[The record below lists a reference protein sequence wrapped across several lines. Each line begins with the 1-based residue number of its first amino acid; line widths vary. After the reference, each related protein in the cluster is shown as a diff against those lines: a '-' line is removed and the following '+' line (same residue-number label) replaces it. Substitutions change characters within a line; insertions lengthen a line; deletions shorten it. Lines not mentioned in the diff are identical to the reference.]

1 MDDTEGS
8 VMVDGVSPEVTEESQ
23 EHVNNQEESSSEKK
37 TDSEVKPDGEVDG
50 KTEEV
55 AETEDKTE
63 ETAEEK
69 AARTEKGTKLDQ
81 DPLRQAHQLRANA
94 EAKTRQY
101 EDFLSDPVKVKAYL
115 ADLEKDKAGKTETKT
130 EDLIDPEKL
139 ETVGDLQ
146 KFAKQLQTKFQTET
160 EKIRAELGGIT
171 QKEQIKEVANR
182 VTSEVTAV
190 QTKYPEL
197 REFNEDGTKNPDYNE
212 LVNGIEKLLVYT
224 LDSAAK
230 AGQSYKGL
238 ITSYKKLGFE
248 EYVTMV
254 GGKTNF
260 ILYGI
265 ENKDENQFVGVM
277 KSEDAMYAF
286 YLRGRIGW
294 QKIPALIQS
303 FQADDMINIFDLNK
317 QKSGKRPQN
326 K

>member
-212 LVNGIEKLLVYT
+212 ELDKAIGEYFNELDLDQKTGMYRGKHSIVKIAERFMKVRTIGEKNGSIKAQTIVKDKRTGRVITNQSGGTDGQPDEST
-224 LDSAAK
+224 QS
-230 AGQSYKGL
+230 AGQT
-238 ITSYKKLGFE
+238 IAAR
-248 EYVTMV
+248 
-254 GGKTNF
+254 
-260 ILYGI
+260 
-265 ENKDENQFVGVM
+265 M
-277 KSEDAMYAF
+277 KRAAM
-286 YLRGRIGW
+286 RR
-294 QKIPALIQS
+294 
-303 FQADDMINIFDLNK
+303 
-317 QKSGKRPQN
+317 
-326 K
+326 